1 MTEWWL
7 FKVNG
12 LLVPNYRS
20 RAAIDISRSLGNQ
33 NRFLQITWND
43 YRKKS
48 RDLVFGPHLVFGL
61 YTQTAPWIVDG
72 SWLFYH
78 ATLTAYIVTII
89 VFLLLFWH
97 WTLFENGCEG
107 GFRYYLDDL
116 RYGLENAPDHPNA
129 VTHWSKS
136 EASVQ
141 QLSLCPQNVRQLS
154 AKCPPN
160 VH

>member
-20 RAAIDISRSLGNQ
+20 RWRLLGNQ
-33 NRFLQITWND
+33 NRLLEITWNE

-48 RDLVFGPHLVFGL
+48 WDLVFGPHLVYGL
-61 YTQTAPWIVDG
+61 YKQTAPWIVDG
-72 SWLFYH
+72 SWSSYH
-78 ATLTAYIVTII
+78 ATLTAYIVAMI
-89 VFLLLFWH
+89 VFLLSFWH
-97 WTLFENGCEG
+97 WTLFENCCEG
-107 GFRYYLDDL
+107 RFRYYLDDL
-116 RYGLENAPDHPNA
+116 SYGLENAPDHPNV
-129 VTHWSKS
+129 VTYWSKS

-141 QLSLCPQNVRQLS
+141 QLSPSPPNVRQLS

-160 VH
+160 VRQLSA